1 MAEVI
6 IKLPSLERHKKCVE
20 LAIFISWQVTMGM
33 STLATNNYFH
43 NYYCQP
49 NQVEMESQAVR

>member
-1 MAEVI
+1 
-6 IKLPSLERHKKCVE
+6 
-20 LAIFISWQVTMGM
+20 MGM